1 MAAIGD
7 IKTDIIDFYNE
18 AVRGKLGSD
27 ATDLDISIQ
36 LVLNDL
42 STELD
47 SLRATDEDQ
56 TLEVDDKTLAYPTD
70 FKSVVSIVL
79 INSGGVRQAPM
90 RPLKSGHQEYR
101 DLRYLS
107 ASNGLPIQYS
117 EFDSKFWLWR
127 PADGDYTSE
136 IEYYRYHPKDATAI
150 TTILFDTFFT
160 DCIKFGTVFYKQA
173 MKGNPKYISIW
184 KAMYDNEK
192 EKCRLLLPTEPQIS
206 GDY

>member
-1 MAAIGD
+1 MD
-7 IKTDIIDFYNE
+7 IKTSIIDFYNE
-18 AVRGKLGSD
+18 AVRGKLAEESEE
-27 ATDLDISIQ
+27 LDTAIQ
-36 LVLNDL
+36 LTLNDL
-42 STELD
+42 STDLD
-47 SLRATDEDQ
+47 SLKETDTSQ

-79 INSGGVRQAPM
+79 INSSSIRQAPL
-90 RPLKSGHQEYR
+90 RPLPQGHQQYR
-101 DLRYLS
+101 DLRYYTS
-107 ASNGLPIQYS
+107 SNGLPVQYS
-117 EFDSKFWLWR
+117 EFDSKFWLWM

-136 IEYYRYHPKDATAI
+136 IEYYRYHPTGQLTD
-150 TTILFDTFFT
+150 ILLDTFFT

-192 EKCRLLLPTEPQIS
+192 EKCRLLLPSEPQIS

>member
-7 IKTDIIDFYNE
+7 IKADIITFYNE
-18 AVRGKLGSD
+18 AVRGKLVGSST
-27 ATDLDISIQ
+27 ALDIAIQ
-36 LVLNDL
+36 LTLNDL
-42 STELD
+42 STDLD
-47 SLRATDEDQ
+47 SLRATDTDQ
-56 TLEVDDKTLAYPTD
+56 TLEVDDKTLDYPTD

-79 INSGGVRQAPM
+79 INSSGARQAPL
-90 RPLKSGHQEYR
+90 RPLRGGHQEYR
-101 DLRYLS
+101 DLRYYTT
-107 ASNGLPIQYS
+107 SNGLPFQYS
-117 EFDSKFWLWR
+117 EFDSKFWLWQ

-136 IEYYRYHPKDATAI
+136 IEYYRYHPTGQL
-150 TTILFDTFFT
+150 TNILLDKFFT

-192 EKCRLLLPTEPQIS
+192 EKCRLLLPSEPQIS